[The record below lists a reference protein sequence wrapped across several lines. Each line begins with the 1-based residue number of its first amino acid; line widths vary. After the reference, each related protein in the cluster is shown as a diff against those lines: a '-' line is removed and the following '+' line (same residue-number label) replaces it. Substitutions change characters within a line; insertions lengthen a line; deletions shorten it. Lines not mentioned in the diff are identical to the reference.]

1 MRTRRPSTLLLATLI
16 AAAALVA
23 PDAVHAYGGPGSI
36 ISGIGALLAAL
47 AAITAAIF
55 GFLWYPLK
63 RLMRML
69 RGEGDQT
76 DLDGAQ
82 PLDEP
87 TGE

>member
-1 MRTRRPSTLLLATLI
+1 MRTRRPSTVLI
-16 AAAALVA
+16 AAIVAAALVA

-36 ISGIGALLAAL
+36 ISGIGALLAAI

-63 RLMRML
+63 RLIRMF

-76 DLDGAQ
+76 DLDGAE
-82 PLDEP
+82 PPDEP
-87 TGE
+87 TEE

>member
-1 MRTRRPSTLLLATLI
+1 MRARCPSTLLVATLV
-16 AAAALVA
+16 AAALVA

-63 RLMRML
+63 RVMRMF

-76 DLDGAQ
+76 NLDGAE

>member
-1 MRTRRPSTLLLATLI
+1 MRTRRPSTLLI
-16 AAAALVA
+16 AALVAAALVA
-23 PDAVHAYGGPGSI
+23 PDALHAYGGPGSI

-63 RLMRML
+63 RLIRMF
-69 RGEGDQT
+69 RGEGDQM
-76 DLDGAQ
+76 DLDGAE